1 MMCHMVYN
9 SKLGQNAVA
18 VLIVANFALRIVDAE
33 LKPEEQSEQ
42 LQTILDEAEDAFT
55 FFFVIELFMNMFAHW
70 TFKEESCTPVFFH
83 DGWNI
88 FDFVVVVTSI
98 LSVLLPELP
107 GIVFLRLL
115 RVFRVL
121 RLFPKL
127 QSLRKI
133 INACKIIQ
141 KSCPCKR

>member
-1 MMCHMVYN
+1 MMCHTVYN
-9 SKLGQNAVA
+9 SKVGQNAVA
-18 VLIVANFALRIVDAE
+18 AVIVANFALRIVDVE

-42 LQTILDEAEDAFT
+42 LETILDEAEDAFT
-55 FFFVIELFMNMFAHW
+55 VFFVIELFMNIFAHW
-70 TFKEESCTPVFFH
+70 TFEEDSCTPVFFH
-83 DGWNI
+83 DGWNL
-88 FDFVVVVTSI
+88 FDFVVVVISI
-98 LSVLLPELP
+98 LSILLPALP
-107 GIVFLRLL
+107 GIAFLRLL

>member
-1 MMCHMVYN
+1 MMCHTVYN
-9 SKLGQNAVA
+9 SKVGQNAVA
-18 VLIVANFALRIVDAE
+18 AVIVANFALRIVDVE

-42 LQTILDEAEDAFT
+42 LETILDEAEDAFT
-55 FFFVIELFMNMFAHW
+55 VFFVIELFMNIFAHW
-70 TFKEESCTPVFFH
+70 TFEEDSCTPVFFH
-83 DGWNI
+83 DGWNL

-98 LSVLLPELP
+98 LSILLPALP
-107 GIVFLRLL
+107 GIAFLRLL

-127 QSLRKI
+127 KSLRKI

-141 KSCPCKR
+141 K